1 MGSQFGT
8 LSFFFFSLS
17 VRGCTL
23 HGRTW
28 AGAVCPRGV
37 AVPTRG
43 CGGHGKNFPPLQIE
57 NDLSPRPSYIL
68 IYQNKLKFLSISH
81 TYKKLKLN
89 KMKQIKVLNSLSET
103 LVLLLEDLTNL
114 LNDIDS
120 GDLVRE
126 IESNVVSPIE
136 NAQAQLDIILDDIE
150 DGVYDDYSEE
160 EEFEEWE

>member
-1 MGSQFGT
+1 
-8 LSFFFFSLS
+8 
-17 VRGCTL
+17 
-23 HGRTW
+23 
-28 AGAVCPRGV
+28 
-37 AVPTRG
+37 
-43 CGGHGKNFPPLQIE
+43 
-57 NDLSPRPSYIL
+57 
-68 IYQNKLKFLSISH
+68 
-81 TYKKLKLN
+81 
-89 KMKQIKVLNSLSET
+89 MKQIKVLNSLSET

-114 LNDIDS
+114 LNDIDN

>member
-1 MGSQFGT
+1 
-8 LSFFFFSLS
+8 
-17 VRGCTL
+17 
-23 HGRTW
+23 
-28 AGAVCPRGV
+28 
-37 AVPTRG
+37 
-43 CGGHGKNFPPLQIE
+43 
-57 NDLSPRPSYIL
+57 
-68 IYQNKLKFLSISH
+68 
-81 TYKKLKLN
+81 
-89 KMKQIKVLNSLSET
+89 MKQIKVLNSLSET